1 MDRQTII
8 YLTIAVY
15 IVVMLVVGILNS
27 RSSKSISDFTVGKR
41 NAGAWVSALSYGT
54 AYFSA
59 VMFIG
64 YAGSTGWA
72 YGIWGVLPGL
82 GNAIFGSLLAWLLLA
97 NRTRV
102 ITKEHNIQSMPQFFE
117 KRYSDGIMKLFCV
130 FVIFIFLIPY
140 SASVYKGLSSVCN
153 VLLGIDEIT
162 CMIII
167 AIVSALLVVL
177 SGYAGTLK
185 ADFVQGIIMFVG
197 VIALIFV
204 VVSSEQVGGLSEGLK
219 NITAETNAL
228 GLTAKD
234 HIALWATILMTSF
247 GTWGLPQMI
256 HKYYA
261 IKDRSEVK
269 RGVVISTVFALVIA
283 GGGYF
288 IGSLSHLFFDTL
300 PAGGKDYIIP
310 NMLDI
315 ANIPDVLLG
324 VVLVVLLAA
333 SVSTLSSITITASTT
348 FTMDFV
354 QTKLWK
360 KLTPVGASIFV
371 KVLCG
376 VFILLSFVVANTN
389 TPILDMMS
397 YSWGVV
403 SGSFMAPYFLALY
416 YKKLNRIGAWC
427 GIIGGFCISI
437 PPVICK
443 LFIPT
448 ASIPYFGEI
457 QTLGPHFATVAMVV
471 SLLFCFIGTEVSYKL
486 GHKSNDAIDNFYKVG
501 ILTNE
506 N

>member
-8 YLTIAVY
+8 YITIAVY
-15 IVVMLVVGILNS
+15 ILVMLVVGVLNS
-27 RSSKSISDFTVGKR
+27 RSSKNISDFTVGKR

-72 YGIWGVLPGL
+72 YGIWGVLPGI
-82 GNAIFGSLLAWLLLA
+82 GNAIFGSLLAWMLLA
-97 NRTRV
+97 NKTRI
-102 ITKEHNIQSMPQFFE
+102 ITKAHNIQSMPQFFE

-130 FVIFIFLIPY
+130 FVIFVFLIPY

-153 VLLGIDEIT
+153 VLLGIDEMT

-167 AIVSALLVVL
+167 AAVSALLVVL

-185 ADFVQGIIMFVG
+185 ADFVQGIIMFIG

-204 VVSSEQVGGLSEGLK
+204 VISSEQVGGLSQGLK
-219 NITAETNAL
+219 NITAETKAL
-228 GLTAKD
+228 NLTTKD

-261 IKDRSEVK
+261 IKDKSEVK

-288 IGSLSHLFFDTL
+288 IGSLSHLFFKEL

-315 ANIPDVLLG
+315 ANIPDILLG
-324 VVLVVLLAA
+324 IVLVVLLAA
-333 SVSTLSSITITASTT
+333 SVSTLSSITITASST
-348 FTMDFV
+348 FTLDFV

-360 KLTPVGASIFV
+360 ALSPKGASVFV
-371 KVLCG
+371 KVLCI
-376 VFILLSFVVANTN
+376 VFILLSFVIANTD

-397 YSWGVV
+397 YSWGVI
-403 SGSFMAPYFLALY
+403 SGSFVAPYFLALY
-416 YKKLNRIGAWC
+416 YKKLNKIGAWC
-427 GIIGGFCISI
+427 GIIGGFVISL

-443 LFIPT
+443 LFIPG
-448 ASIPYFGEI
+448 AQIPFFGEI
-457 QTLGPHFATVAMVV
+457 QNLGPHFATVAMVI
-471 SLLFCFIGTEVSYKL
+471 SLILCFVGTEISYKA
-486 GHKSNDAIDNFYKVG
+486 GHGSNDAIDNFYNIG
-501 ILTNE
+501 ELTNE